1 MKIDSWSD
9 DFVADNQVSSLKD
22 LWERFE
28 MERTSINDRMKAYK
42 KKDQDP
48 EDEKYTQV
56 TEQLGFRE
64 TAIR

>member
-42 KKDQDP
+42 KKD
-48 EDEKYTQV
+48 
-56 TEQLGFRE
+56 
-64 TAIR
+64 